1 MYPVTYRLTLYN
13 TKRFDE
19 FLTYDFAEL
28 PVSGDTIE
36 VCEGYLFE
44 VRSRSFKP
52 RNGKIISV
60 RLHGEMLN
68 GDEKEQH
75 SWEKLKSKILDQ
87 REGIRRNREGMVE
100 HREFT
105 GFPDKLE

>member
-1 MYPVTYRLTLYN
+1 MYRLTLYN

-19 FLTYDFAEL
+19 FLTYDFAML

-36 VCEGYLFE
+36 VCDGYLFE

-52 RNGKIISV
+52 RNDKIISV
-60 RLHGEMLN
+60 RLYGEMLN

-87 REGIRRNREGMVE
+87 REGIKRNREGMVE
-100 HREFT
+100 YSDFT
-105 GFPDKLE
+105 GFPDTLD